1 VDGLPNARRV
11 LDWLLRAREA
21 TGGRGFAAYRRLLPF
36 RRPRWGPPYPEVS
49 GYLIPTLLR
58 YDELFPHL
66 RLAEKAEASARWL
79 CRLQRPEGALPGGT
93 GEAGPPSVFNTGM
106 ILLGL
111 TAAARRFDDPAFPE
125 AAARA
130 ARWLVYTYRPQAEPT
145 YFARVVGALL
155 RAQHLLNDPAIP
167 PFARQALDE
176 LLTRRT
182 EAGSFRAWGFGGSDT
197 AFTHTLLY
205 SLRGLW
211 ESSLLLEYPQG
222 LEAVQQAVQQLL
234 EDYAARGRLAGRYDT
249 RWQGDH
255 AFRCLTGE
263 AQLAVLLR
271 RMHAHRPEPAYRNT
285 ARRLL
290 QGIPLARNGG
300 IAGLAPPWGGYQPF
314 RQLSWAAK
322 FYLDGH
328 AAGAGSL

>member
-1 VDGLPNARRV
+1 VDGLPVARRV
-11 LDWLLRAREA
+11 LGWLLHAHEA

-36 RRPRWGPPYPEVS
+36 RQPRWGPPYPEVS

-66 RLAEKAEASARWL
+66 RLAEKAEATARWL

-125 AAARA
+125 VAAQA
-130 ARWLVYTYRPQAEPT
+130 ARWLLQNYQPRAEPT

-155 RAQHLLNDPAIP
+155 QAHHLLNDPAIP

-182 EAGSFRAWGFGGSDT
+182 KAGSFRAWGFGGSDT

-211 ESSLLLEYPQG
+211 ASSLLLEHPQG
-222 LEAVQQAVQQLL
+222 LEAVQQAVHRLL
-234 EDYAARGRLAGRYDT
+234 EDYSARGRLAGRYDT
-249 RWQGDH
+249 RWQGDYS
-255 AFRCLTGE
+255 FRCLTGE
-263 AQLAVLLR
+263 AQLAVLLL
-271 RMHAHRPEPAYRNT
+271 RMPAYRPT

-290 QGIPLARNGG
+290 QGIPVARNGG
-300 IAGLAPPWGGYQPF
+300 IAGSVPLWGAYQPF

-322 FYLDGH
+322 FFLDGH
-328 AAGAGSL
+328 AAGLGPPEH